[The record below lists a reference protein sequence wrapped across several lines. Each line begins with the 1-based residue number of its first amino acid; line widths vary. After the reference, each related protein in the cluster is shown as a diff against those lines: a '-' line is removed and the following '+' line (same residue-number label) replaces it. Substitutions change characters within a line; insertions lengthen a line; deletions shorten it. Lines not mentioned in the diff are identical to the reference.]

1 MPLTVKKYNCYC
13 LVEEKFVST
22 WADSVPKVCP
32 NNKDHPIDENNIAI
46 LDSMN
51 TQSVFIQGKA
61 YDANK
66 IGGQYFYHGNILNI
80 GVDDITFQDVLF
92 KIPSTIFGLTFMSS
106 EVHRGDFIDITVN
119 PNTLC
124 GTITAPVNPGD
135 TVINMDA
142 NVLNNMKLGWY
153 LTLDNGQGT
162 TNDLGMILDIN
173 AVEGTVT
180 VDKPAKTNFAP
191 WLTMVQFTIYMVKDF
206 AITEPT
212 LYSIGYGGQAGVDV
226 PGGTVFRMVYH
237 NNSEIAKVLSYR
249 FEYFY

>member
-1 MPLTVKKYNCYC
+1 MPMVVKKYNCFC
-13 LVEEKFVST
+13 LVEQSYVSV
-22 WADSVPKVCP
+22 WSDSKPTVCP
-32 NNKDHPIDENNIAI
+32 NNKDHPIDETNIAI
-46 LDSMN
+46 LDTMN

-61 YDANK
+61 YDAAK
-66 IGGQYFYHGNILNI
+66 VGGQYFYHGNILNV
-80 GVDDITFQDVLF
+80 GVDDITSQDVLF

-106 EVHRGDFIDITVN
+106 EVHRGDYLDITVN
-119 PNTLC
+119 PNTVC
-124 GTITAPVNPGD
+124 GTITSTVNPGD
-135 TVINMDA
+135 TVIPVDA

-153 LTLDNGQGT
+153 LTLDNGT
-162 TNDLGMILDIN
+162 TQNDLGMILEIN

-180 VDKPAKTNFAP
+180 VDKPIQNIFAP
-191 WLTMVQFTIYMVKDF
+191 WLTMVKFTIYMVKDF

-226 PGGTVFRMVYH
+226 PGGTTFRMVYH